1 MFEFLAKIS
10 RWLIMGQNMGLKSLK
25 TVQNLG
31 LGRLA
36 VAYILLKITFNC
48 LFLHQCCESEEGHY
62 WSHEQN
68 TTIISSSISSLKRTS
83 LPFAS

>member
-1 MFEFLAKIS
+1 
-10 RWLIMGQNMGLKSLK
+10 MGQNMGLKNLK

-48 LFLHQCCESEEGHY
+48 LFLHQCCESEEGHCC
-62 WSHEQN
+62 SDEQN
-68 TTIISSSISSLKRTS
+68 TAIVSSGISSLNRNS
-83 LPFAS
+83 LPFAF